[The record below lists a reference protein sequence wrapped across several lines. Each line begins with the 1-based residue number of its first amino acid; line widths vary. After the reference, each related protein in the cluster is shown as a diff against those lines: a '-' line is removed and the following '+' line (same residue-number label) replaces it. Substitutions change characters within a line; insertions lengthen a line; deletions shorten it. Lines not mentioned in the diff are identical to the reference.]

1 MVAIHQLAFTR
12 IHSYA
17 GRDTSI
23 TLPVVLRSGE
33 IYVDLLASLDTG
45 ASHCLFEN
53 AYATILGL
61 DLTGGILTRFQ
72 TANSSFDAYGHEI
85 EIDVLG
91 IVNHSLVYFFTEP
104 SIRKKVL
111 GRGGSL
117 DRVRL
122 GLIDYD

>member
-1 MVAIHQLAFTR
+1 M
-12 IHSYA
+12 
-17 GRDTSI
+17 
-23 TLPVVLRSGE
+23 
-33 IYVDLLASLDTG
+33 
-45 ASHCLFEN
+45 FEN